1 MEDYFASIIFGAVD
15 VRLLGIIL
23 ITGFLIFFMYFYKSK
38 LWNGFSDFDKLSFSI
53 VCGFIVFT
61 GLIVPLARI
70 YFTMNYFINGYY
82 FVELKSEEI
91 ITTYKNIYLSILLGL
106 FILVFL
112 SSKSLYESTNIFKKI
127 FVGYFIFICLLS
139 MLYAGFTFA
148 ILSSQF
154 RDYVPTIIIDIFS
167 HILFLFSFFWIYLAV
182 HKKSKPLIFNEIK
195 LTYIKLFKMRFRL
208 KKMHLILLLFL
219 LILLPYVLGTF
230 LFSYTIT
237 ENEEHINLVSIKEID
252 IERNVILSAKEL
264 ILKDYSIKMPILIL
278 WAKVEPEL
286 ILKNEFDSKDDL
298 KYIVLKDENAF
309 VVNKTSEIVN
319 VTVSFYND
327 TEISYSKMVMLEE
340 PIFTNDSI
348 FMNISLNNYLS
359 YDIEIETVSIPI
371 QEGYTLEE
379 NNFVKTQ
386 RFANNS
392 GVIRGYSVKNET
404 LYLTYVHLEK
414 NTSGTI
420 TLKLV

>member
-23 ITGFLIFFMYFYKSK
+23 ITGFLIFFMYFYKSE

-61 GLIVPLARI
+61 GLIVPLAKI
-70 YFTMNYFINGYY
+70 YFAMNNFINGCY
-82 FVELKSEEI
+82 FVELESEEI
-91 ITTYKNIYLSILLGL
+91 ITTYKNIYIYILLGL
-106 FILVFL
+106 FILVFF
-112 SSKSLYESTNIFKKI
+112 SSKSLYESANIFKKI
-127 FVGYFIFICLLS
+127 FVGYFIFICVLS
-139 MLYAGFTFA
+139 MLCAGLTFA

-154 RDYVPTIIIDIFS
+154 KDYVPIIINDIFNR
-167 HILFLFSFFWIYLAV
+167 ILFLYLFFCIYLAV

-195 LTYIKLFKMRFRL
+195 LISIKFIKMLSRL
-208 KKMHLILLLFL
+208 KKMHSILFLLL

-264 ILKDYSIKMPILIL
+264 IFRDYSIKMPILIS

-286 ILKNEFDSKDDL
+286 ILKNESDSKDDF

-340 PIFTNDSI
+340 PTFTNDSI
-348 FMNISLNNYLS
+348 FMNVSLNNYLLHDI
-359 YDIEIETVSIPI
+359 DIETLSIPI
-371 QEGYTLEE
+371 PEGYTLEE

-386 RFANNS
+386 HFANNS
-392 GVIRGYSVKNET
+392 GGILGYSVKNET